1 MFLHIQQSEYFQ
13 VLNNFFLQYKEK
25 ISRMIEEWVIK
36 DNFFKNKH
44 FRNDQNNS
52 TKFQIVFNRVQL

>member
-52 TKFQIVFNRVQL
+52 TEFQIVFNRVQL